1 LFLGVISINSQ
12 LSKPFSWFFARLRLR
27 IPNGTTKKTAI
38 AGREIMLK
46 RLFVHYI
53 AEEARPMLRLA
64 VPLVCAELG
73 WMTMGIVDTMMVG
86 RQANSAVAIGAV
98 SLGGILYIAIAIFGT
113 GLMLGLDTLVSHA
126 YGAGDLEECHRVLV
140 NGVYLSLGISP
151 VLMGL
156 VMLFGPIMRSLNIQ
170 SSVLNQAVPY
180 LHALNWSTLPLLL
193 YFVFRRYLQGMDQAK
208 PVMFAL
214 VSANL
219 VNLAGNWMLIY
230 GHLGLRAMG
239 TAGSGWSTCIARIYM
254 MSVLLVYC
262 VYYDR
267 RYKTG
272 LRDTRR
278 SPDFFRIWRLV
289 QLGLP
294 AATQF
299 GMEVGVFAVATAM
312 IAKLGAVPLASHQVA
327 LNTVSFTYMVPLG
340 LSAAAAVRVGQAL
353 GRGDPDG
360 ASRAGWTAMLLGTGF
375 MGVMTILFLVVPQ
388 YIVRIYTPD
397 PAVLGA
403 ATTLLFVGGFFQ
415 LFDGM
420 QTVATGALRGA
431 GDTRTPMICHLI
443 LYWLVGLP
451 LGAYLCFH
459 LGWGAP
465 GLWTG
470 LCVALILIGCAL
482 LYFWRRKERSFTTQK
497 IPLTAAILHTD

>member
-1 LFLGVISINSQ
+1 
-12 LSKPFSWFFARLRLR
+12 
-27 IPNGTTKKTAI
+27 
-38 AGREIMLK
+38 
-46 RLFVHYI
+46 
-53 AEEARPMLRLA
+53 
-64 VPLVCAELG
+64 
-73 WMTMGIVDTMMVG
+73 MVG
-86 RQANSAVAIGAV
+86 RQADSAVAIGAV
-98 SLGGILYIAIAIFGT
+98 SLGGILYIAVAIFGT

-126 YGAGDLEECHRVLV
+126 YGAGDLDECHRVLV
-140 NGVYLSLGISP
+140 NGMYLSLGISP
-151 VLMGL
+151 VLMGI
-156 VMLFGPIMRSLNIQ
+156 VMLFGPLMRSLNIQ
-170 SSVLNQAVPY
+170 SAVLEQAVPY

-193 YFVFRRYLQGMDQAK
+193 FFVFRRYLQGMNQAK

-219 VNLAGNWMLIY
+219 VNLAGNWALIY

-239 TAGSGWSTCIARIYM
+239 TVGSGWSTCIARFYM
-254 MSVLLVYC
+254 MSVLLAYC
-262 VYYDR
+262 AYYDR

-278 SPDFFRIWRLV
+278 LPDFFRIWRLV

-312 IAKLGAVPLASHQVA
+312 IAKLGAIALASHQVA

-340 LSAAAAVRVGQAL
+340 ISAAAAVRVGQAL
-353 GRGDPDG
+353 GRCDAHG

-375 MGVMTILFLVVPQ
+375 MAMMTILFLVAPN

-397 PAVLGA
+397 PVVIRA
-403 ATTLLFVGGFFQ
+403 ASMLLFVGGFFQ

-431 GDTRTPMICHLI
+431 GDTRTAMTCHLI
-443 LYWLVGLP
+443 FYWLLGLP

-459 LGWGAP
+459 WGWGAA

-470 LCVALILIGCAL
+470 LCIALILIGCAL
-482 LYFWRRKERSFTTQK
+482 LYFWRRKERSFARNG
-497 IPLTAAILHTD
+497 IRLTATIPHPD